1 MATKEVT
8 LTIIVSMKSFHIEN
22 PSISNIPTYYTPN
35 STKFSCYH
43 SERSYNE
50 KKIHSLGINS
60 ILIAF
65 VLLSLGV

>member
-35 STKFSCYH
+35 NTKFSCYH

-50 KKIHSLGINS
+50 NKC
-60 ILIAF
+60 IL
-65 VLLSLGV
+65 